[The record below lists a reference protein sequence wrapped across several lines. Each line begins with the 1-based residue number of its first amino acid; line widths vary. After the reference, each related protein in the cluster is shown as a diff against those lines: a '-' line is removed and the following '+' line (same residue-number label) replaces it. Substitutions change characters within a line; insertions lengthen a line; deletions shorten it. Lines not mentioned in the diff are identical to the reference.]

1 MENNEMT
8 RKDFI
13 KGAASVAAGV
23 VAAGALATKLLD
35 GDVYV
40 PYVSDALEEED
51 KYDAEG
57 QVISLEDLSKFY
69 LLDYKRPVEIYGM
82 GELTGQSIKPN
93 LVTFIEKEKDLYQKI
108 YLVVNQDESVFHF
121 RKEKGKRYTEEGIQK
136 FYNDKDKI
144 SRFINVGDYIK
155 QIGAEKD
162 HYYAEEIYEIASSYQ
177 SWDFDHSYQEGK
189 SI

>member
-1 MENNEMT
+1 MDNNEMS
-8 RKDFI
+8 RRDFI
-13 KGAASVAAGV
+13 KGVASVAAGV
-23 VAAGALATKLLD
+23 AAGVTVDKLSH
-35 GDVYV
+35 GE
-40 PYVSDALEEED
+40 VSAPVRDAFAEKDE
-51 KYDAEG
+51 YDAEG

-82 GELTGQSIKPN
+82 GELIGQDTKPN
-93 LVTFIEKEKDLYQKI
+93 LVTFREKEKDSYQKI

-121 RKEKGKRYTEEGIQK
+121 RKEKGKRYTEEEIQE
-136 FYNDKDKI
+136 FYNNQDEI
-144 SRFINVGDYIK
+144 SRFINIGEYIK

>member
-1 MENNEMT
+1 MDKEYEMT
-8 RKDFI
+8 RRDFL
-13 KGAASVAAGV
+13 KGAGLVAV
-23 VAAGALATKLLD
+23 GALAAKLLH
-35 GDVYV
+35 GKVYV

-51 KYDAEG
+51 EYDAEG
-57 QVISLEDLSKFY
+57 QAISLEDLSKFY
-69 LLDYKRPVEIYGM
+69 LLDYKEPLEISGM
-82 GELTGQSIKPN
+82 GELTGQSMKPN

-121 RKEKGKRYTEEGIQK
+121 RKEKGQRYTEEGIQE
-136 FYNDKDKI
+136 FYNNKNEI
-144 SRFINVGDYIK
+144 SRFINIGDYIK

-177 SWDFDHSYQEGK
+177 NWDLDYSYKEGK